1 MNRTLQCQ
9 SIALVLLVPAIALAD
24 DSTVRTQTSWGTIAI
39 AQHGFELDVTS
50 VPDDRVVAVPRFHSP
65 YKRIYLKS
73 DDQKAQLKFVAEV
86 KEWLV
91 TIPEAAGDSATVIV
105 ETVGRPQWL
114 KSPHLHEADKKK
126 GVYLLPAHLAVV
138 HGDKLRYEPQPH
150 KNTIGYWTVETDW
163 CEWQLNATQPGKYKV
178 HVLQGCGKGHGGSKA
193 QIRVGDSHL
202 IFTVEDTGHFQNFKD
217 REVGTLEITR
227 TGKQSIQIRPLSK
240 ANIAVMDIRQVRLTP
255 LP

>member
-1 MNRTLQCQ
+1 MNRTMLQSQC
-9 SIALVLLVPAIALAD
+9 IALVLFIPAIALGD
-24 DSTVRTQTSWGTIAI
+24 DSTVRTQTSWGAI
-39 AQHGFELDVTS
+39 GITHDGFELDVTS
-50 VPDDRVVAVPRFHSP
+50 IPADRVVAMPRFHSP
-65 YKRIYLKS
+65 YKTIYLKS
-73 DDQKAQLKFVAEV
+73 DERKEQLKFVAEV

-91 TIPEAAGDSATVIV
+91 TIPETAGDSVTVIV

-114 KSPHLHEADKKK
+114 RSPHLHEADSK
-126 GVYLLPAHLAVV
+126 GVYLLPAHFAVV

-163 CEWQLNATQPGKYKV
+163 CEWQLNAARPGKYNV

-193 QIRVGDSHL
+193 EIRIGNSRLV
-202 IFTVEDTGHFQNFKD
+202 FTVEDTGHFQNFKD
-217 REVGTLEITR
+217 RQVGNLEITR
-227 TGKQSIQIRPLSK
+227 SGKQSLQIHPLSK